1 MFKYAGSIAFK
12 YLIFKVFKKNKLC
25 VCKILKFIYTEKMN
39 TIKLQQRGLITLPK
53 KLRDIL
59 SIGEGQ
65 ILRIE
70 LSGNK
75 IILEPQ
81 LSPLD
86 TELAKDIKESLDDI
100 KKGRFI
106 EFGSIDEFHKKLDRY
121 ENKA

>member
-1 MFKYAGSIAFK
+1 
-12 YLIFKVFKKNKLC
+12 
-25 VCKILKFIYTEKMN
+25 MN

-53 KLRDIL
+53 KLRNLLAIE
-59 SIGEGQ
+59 EGQ
-65 ILRIE
+65 VLRIE
-70 LSGNK
+70 VSGNK

-81 LSPLD
+81 LSSLD

-106 EFGSIDEFHKKLDRY
+106 EFGSIDEFHEKLDRY

>member
-1 MFKYAGSIAFK
+1 
-12 YLIFKVFKKNKLC
+12 
-25 VCKILKFIYTEKMN
+25 MN

-53 KLRDIL
+53 KLRELLEIE
-59 SIGEGQ
+59 EGQ
-65 ILRIE
+65 VLRIE

-81 LSPLD
+81 LSSLD
-86 TELAKDIKESLDDI
+86 IELAKDIKESLNDI

-106 EFGSIDEFHKKLDRY
+106 EFSSIDEFHKKLDHY

>member
-1 MFKYAGSIAFK
+1 
-12 YLIFKVFKKNKLC
+12 
-25 VCKILKFIYTEKMN
+25 MN

-53 KLRDIL
+53 KLRDLLAIE
-59 SIGEGQ
+59 EGHV
-65 ILRIE
+65 LRIE

-86 TELAKDIKESLDDI
+86 TDLAKDIKESLDDI

-106 EFGSIDEFHKKLDRY
+106 EFSSIDEFHKKLNGY

>member
-1 MFKYAGSIAFK
+1 
-12 YLIFKVFKKNKLC
+12 
-25 VCKILKFIYTEKMN
+25 MN
-39 TIKLQQRGLITLPK
+39 SIKLQQRGLITLPK
-53 KLRDIL
+53 KLRDLLAIE
-59 SIGEGQ
+59 EGQ
-65 ILRIE
+65 VLRIE

-81 LSPLD
+81 LSSLN

-106 EFGSIDEFHKKLDRY
+106 EFGSIEEFHKKLKHY